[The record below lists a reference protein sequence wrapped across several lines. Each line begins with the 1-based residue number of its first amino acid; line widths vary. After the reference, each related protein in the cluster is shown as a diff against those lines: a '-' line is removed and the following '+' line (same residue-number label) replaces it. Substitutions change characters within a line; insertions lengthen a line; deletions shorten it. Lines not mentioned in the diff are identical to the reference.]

1 MYNCCCAAC
10 LEAALRCA
18 VSKVRTGVG
27 SNCVAACLLRV
38 LPAPPQVETSVM
50 QAVLRVVGT
59 FVGATIAWALM
70 SDPWSANNPYL
81 VRLVWFGVAWLR
93 RGAGSRQQCQD
104 GILVR

>member
-1 MYNCCCAAC
+1 
-10 LEAALRCA
+10 
-18 VSKVRTGVG
+18 
-27 SNCVAACLLRV
+27 
-38 LPAPPQVETSVM
+38 M

-81 VRLVWFGVAWLR
+81 AWLR